1 MSTFTIYM
9 IGVVVL
15 IIALFVAGSTF
26 NWPMTYVAIGAIVLL
41 GIGILSGVSSTKRRD
56 PPAGEQ

>member
-1 MSTFTIYM
+1 MIYM
-9 IGVVVL
+9 IGVIVL

-26 NWPMTYVAIGAIVLL
+26 HWPMMYVWIGAIVLL

-56 PPAGEQ
+56 PSAEEKP